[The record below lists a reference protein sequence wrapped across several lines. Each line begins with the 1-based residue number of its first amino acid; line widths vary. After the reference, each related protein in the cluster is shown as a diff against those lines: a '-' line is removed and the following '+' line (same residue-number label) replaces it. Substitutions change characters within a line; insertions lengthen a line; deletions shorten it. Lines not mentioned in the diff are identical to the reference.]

1 MSRSM
6 IQAAVTMGQLQQKL
20 DVIGNNLSNS
30 NTPGYKTRNAEFSS
44 LLYQQIN
51 NLNENDPA
59 PPRATPEGIRSG
71 SGAKLGTVTM
81 DLSKGSL
88 QVTDRSLDAA
98 LITDNHLF
106 QIAVP
111 TEQGTEVRY
120 TRAGNFYLNP
130 GADGQLMLTDTN
142 GAPVLGE
149 DGPILLEEGFN
160 GLTIGENGTITV
172 ERDEGQAV
180 EGRLAIVE
188 AVRPR
193 MLESEGSNIFR
204 VPAGQ
209 DTEEIIQT
217 VDEENVQ
224 IKSGALESSNVD
236 MAKQMTDMLM
246 VQRAY
251 QFNGQSIS
259 LSDQMSG
266 LVNQLRS

>member
-1 MSRSM
+1 MSGTM
-6 IQAAVTMGQLQQKL
+6 IQAAITMGQLQQKL
-20 DVIGNNLSNS
+20 DLIGNNLANS
-30 NTPGYKTRNAEFSS
+30 NTPGYKSRNAEFSS

-51 NLNENDPA
+51 NLEENDPA
-59 PPRATPEGIRSG
+59 PSRVTPAGIRSG

-81 DLSKGSL
+81 DVTKGSL

-106 QIAVP
+106 QIEVP
-111 TEQGTEVRY
+111 TDQGTEVRY

-130 GADGQLMLTDTN
+130 AANGQLMLTDTN

-149 DGPILLEEGFN
+149 DGPIFLEKGFN
-160 GLTIGENGTITV
+160 GLTIGKNGTITV

-180 EGRLAIVE
+180 EARLAIVE
-188 AVRPR
+188 AVRPH
-193 MLESEGSNIFR
+193 MLEAEGNNTFR

-209 DTEEIIQT
+209 VTEEIIQS

-236 MAKQMTDMLM
+236 LSKQMTDMLM